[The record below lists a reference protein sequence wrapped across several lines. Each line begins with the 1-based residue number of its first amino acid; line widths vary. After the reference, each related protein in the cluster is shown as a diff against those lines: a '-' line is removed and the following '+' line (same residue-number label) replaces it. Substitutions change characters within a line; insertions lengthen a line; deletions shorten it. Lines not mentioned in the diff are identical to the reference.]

1 MNDLQSPTINELA
14 SALCKAQGEIKSAK
28 EDKTNPH
35 FKSSYASLD
44 SVWEACREPLSKN
57 GLSVVQLPNVEG
69 ETLVLTTMLMH
80 TSGQWIRSKMPIT
93 SAKMTPQAIG
103 SGMTY
108 MRRYCLASLVGV
120 APKDWDDDGNE
131 AQSTKGTNFS
141 PVKFSNNE
149 TNSEVEKLPTLKEM
163 EAFKHKFPDL
173 LPETVDKYLE
183 VLAEKTKKT
192 KQEMVGIAMKN
203 ESYFITQLIKWKESF
218 PKEKVG

>member
-1 MNDLQSPTINELA
+1 MNELQSPAINELA
-14 SALCKAQGEIKSAK
+14 AALCKAQGEIKSAK

-44 SVWEACREPLSKN
+44 SVWEACRDPLTKH

-69 ETLVLTTMLMH
+69 EMLILTTMLMH
-80 TSGQWIRSKMPIT
+80 TSGQWIKSRMPIT

-131 AQSTKGTNFS
+131 AQSTSGKNFT
-141 PVKFSNNE
+141 PVKY
-149 TNSEVEKLPTLKEM
+149 EVSTEKEALPSLKDVEV
-163 EAFKHKFPDL
+163 FKNKFPDL
-173 LPETVDKYLE
+173 DPALVDRYLD
-183 VLAEKTKKT
+183 VLADKTKNT
-192 KQEMVGIAMKN
+192 KEAMVGIAMKN
-203 ESYFITQLIKWKESF
+203 ESYFLTQFTKWRESF